1 MQKFVLAAAAA
12 LGLLG
17 SVAAFAQAPPAVPK
31 PFAQTAPA
39 IPAGGVG
46 LPFSCNIPTGTA
58 TQTIR
63 NPVLLSATEISFFDV
78 GTGAVARSLWVN
90 PTLGFV
96 ASVACVSGKPLAGVA
111 AVPRGLSCRMSTMNP
126 VPTGGNGVRVI
137 SC

>member
-1 MQKFVLAAAAA
+1 MFRFTVCLLSMLVVVPVIAA
-12 LGLLG
+12 
-17 SVAAFAQAPPAVPK
+17 APPAPGAGPVR
-31 PFAQTAPA
+31 
-39 IPAGGVG
+39 GGVA
-46 LPFSCNIPTGTA
+46 LPFSCNIPAGTA

-63 NPVLLSATEISFFDV
+63 DPVPLSATEISFFDV
-78 GTGAVARSLWVN
+78 GKGAPARSLWVN

-126 VPTGGNGVRVI
+126 VPTGGFGVRVI

>member
-1 MQKFVLAAAAA
+1 MFRFTVCLLSMLVVVPVIAA
-12 LGLLG
+12 
-17 SVAAFAQAPPAVPK
+17 APPAPGAGPVPR
-31 PFAQTAPA
+31 
-39 IPAGGVG
+39 GVA
-46 LPFSCNIPTGTA
+46 LPFSCNIPAGTA

-63 NPVLLSATEISFFDV
+63 NPVPLSATEISFFDV
-78 GTGAVARSLWVN
+78 GTGAPARSLWVN

-126 VPTGGNGVRVI
+126 VPTGGFGVRVI